1 MQQRSIETR
10 AEILGAAMTLF
21 ARSGYEATSVAEI
34 CEAAGVSKGAFYH
47 HFSSKQEIFLALL
60 NNWLALID
68 SQLDYARQGADN
80 VPQAIMRMSDLM
92 RSVFETA
99 VGQLPMF
106 LEFWTQASHD
116 PLVWQ
121 VVIEPYHRYQAYFRS
136 MIEQGIEEGSLKL
149 VDPDVAAKAIVSL
162 ALGLLLQGL
171 LDSRGAKWD
180 QVTQQSIQLL
190 LEGLGK

>member
-1 MQQRSIETR
+1 MQQRSLETH

-60 NNWLALID
+60 KNWLGVID
-68 SQLDYARQGADN
+68 AQLDYARQGTDN
-80 VPQAIMRMSDLM
+80 VPQALMRMTDMM
-92 RSVFETA
+92 RAVFETA
-99 VGQLPMF
+99 TGQLPMF
-106 LEFWTQASHD
+106 LEFWTKASHD
-116 PLVWQ
+116 DAVWQ
-121 VVIEPYHRYQAYFRS
+121 TVIEPYHRYQAYFRS
-136 MIEQGIEEGSLKL
+136 MIQQGIEEGSLKP
-149 VDPDVAAKAIVSL
+149 VDPDMAAKAIVSL

-171 LDSRGAKWD
+171 LDAQGAKWD
-180 QVTQQSIQLL
+180 QVTQHSFQLL